1 MKCIMVM
8 FDSLN
13 RHMISPYGCDWTH
26 TPNFARLAK
35 KTVTFDKSYV
45 CSMPCMPAR
54 RDLHTGR
61 PSFIHR
67 GLVTVGAV

>member
-1 MKCIMVM
+1 MAMKAIMLM

-13 RHMISPYGCDWTH
+13 RNLLSTYGCDWTV
-26 TPNFARLAK
+26 TPNFERLAK
-35 KTVTFDKSYV
+35 RAIRFDTSYV

-61 PSFIHR
+61 NKNP
-67 GLVTVGAV
+67 LV